1 MRRANTA
8 KDKPETTMTR
18 FFIAGIAALLL
29 ATGTLQLAQA
39 TERYSVRCKGQLFTV
54 YGHHGYMFFRG
65 EPENNDGKALPDRWF
80 RFGDDDART
89 GHQEL
94 YFRGR
99 KCKYVRDLLN
109 VEPADSKRSI
119 RELQ

>member
-1 MRRANTA
+1 MILAARITI
-8 KDKPETTMTR
+8 P
-18 FFIAGIAALLL
+18 IAVLFL
-29 ATGTLQLAQA
+29 ATGTLRLAQA

-54 YGHHGYMFFRG
+54 YGHHGHMFFSG
-65 EPENNDGKALPDRWF
+65 EPENNDEKKALPDRLF
-80 RFGDDDART
+80 RFGDGGA
-89 GHQEL
+89 L

-119 RELQ
+119 REPR

>member
-1 MRRANTA
+1 MILAARITI
-8 KDKPETTMTR
+8 P
-18 FFIAGIAALLL
+18 IAVLFL
-29 ATGTLQLAQA
+29 ATGTLRLAQA

-65 EPENNDGKALPDRWF
+65 EPEDNDGKALPDRWF

-119 RELQ
+119 REPR

>member
-1 MRRANTA
+1 MSTRAYFRLIMMPCCGRELLLT
-8 KDKPETTMTR
+8 
-18 FFIAGIAALLL
+18 GIAALLL
-29 ATGTLQLAQA
+29 VTGTLQLAQA

-54 YGHHGYMFFRG
+54 YGHHGYMFFSG
-65 EPENNDGKALPDRWF
+65 EPENNDEKKALPDRLF
-80 RFGDDDART
+80 RFGDGDA
-89 GHQEL
+89 L

-119 RELQ
+119 REPR

>member
-1 MRRANTA
+1 M
-8 KDKPETTMTR
+8 KK
-18 FFIAGIAALLL
+18 LLL
-29 ATGTLQLAQA
+29 AGVATLFLAIGAAQA

-65 EPENNDGKALPDRWF
+65 EPEDNDGKALPDRWF

-99 KCKYVRDLLN
+99 KCKYVRDLLG
-109 VEPADSKRSI
+109 EP
-119 RELQ
+119 Q

>member
-1 MRRANTA
+1 MKNLLLTSS
-8 KDKPETTMTR
+8 
-18 FFIAGIAALLL
+18 IAALLL
-29 ATGTLQLAQA
+29 ATGTLRLAQA

-54 YGHHGYMFFRG
+54 YGHHGHMFFSG
-65 EPENNDGKALPDRWF
+65 EPENNDEKKALPDRLF
-80 RFGDDDART
+80 RFGDGGA
-89 GHQEL
+89 L

-119 RELQ
+119 REPR

>member
-1 MRRANTA
+1 MRQRTLTA
-8 KDKPETTMTR
+8 S
-18 FFIAGIAALLL
+18 IAALLL
-29 ATGTLQLAQA
+29 ATGTLRLAQA

-54 YGHHGYMFFRG
+54 YGHHGYMFFSG
-65 EPENNDGKALPDRWF
+65 EPENNDEKKALPDRLF
-80 RFGDDDART
+80 RFGDGDA
-89 GHQEL
+89 L

-119 RELQ
+119 REPR

>member
-18 FFIAGIAALLL
+18 FFIAGVAVLFL
-29 ATGTLQLAQA
+29 ATGTLRLAQA

-54 YGHHGYMFFRG
+54 YGHHGYMFFSG
-65 EPENNDGKALPDRWF
+65 EPENNDEKKALPDRLF
-80 RFGDDDART
+80 RFGDGDA
-89 GHQEL
+89 L

-119 RELQ
+119 REPR